1 MRELASNIAPTAL
14 IQSGGLRFNDS
25 HPSPQSMGK
34 DGATGEA
41 PGLKHPLILG
51 IVRGINPPPLSELSL
66 RRPYRTPG
74 ILLIRQPSAEALG

>member
-1 MRELASNIAPTAL
+1 
-14 IQSGGLRFNDS
+14 
-25 HPSPQSMGK
+25 MGK